1 MGEYHNN
8 YLKKGVLLSADVFV
22 KFVNE
27 SLDYYKLD
35 PSHYLSS
42 PGLSWDAML
51 KITGIKLDLIS
62 TLTCTVLLKEGWE
75 ELIHTSLKGLAE
87 KITSTRKV
95 MILQKKVLKL

>member
-1 MGEYHNN
+1 MQNMGEYHNN

-42 PGLSWDAML
+42 PGLS
-51 KITGIKLDLIS
+51 
-62 TLTCTVLLKEGWE
+62 
-75 ELIHTSLKGLAE
+75 
-87 KITSTRKV
+87 
-95 MILQKKVLKL
+95 